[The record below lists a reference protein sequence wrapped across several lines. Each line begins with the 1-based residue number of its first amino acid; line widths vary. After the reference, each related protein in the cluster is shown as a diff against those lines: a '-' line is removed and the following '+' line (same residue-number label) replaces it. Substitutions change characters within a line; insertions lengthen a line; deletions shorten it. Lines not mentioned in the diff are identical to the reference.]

1 VRTALIPA
9 HQSDTALDPTGCGD
23 VWGATYFSR
32 LLAGDSLEVA
42 MRAAHRAAARNLA
55 HRGATGLSR
64 HLRGELI
71 LR

>member
-1 VRTALIPA
+1 
-9 HQSDTALDPTGCGD
+9 
-23 VWGATYFSR
+23 
-32 LLAGDSLEVA
+32 
-42 MRAAHRAAARNLA
+42 MRAAHAAAARNLA